1 MKLEIP
7 NCSLD
12 ILCNLPSGLIYLD
25 CNSNSIEIIQPSSLP
40 ESLEELNISSNSIR
54 GTLKLILPNLTKL
67 NCNENLINNLD
78 LNDTKIQTL
87 ECTDNDLKILDN
99 LPDTITDLDCSN
111 NKIIDEDFNF
121 PNLSILDCSARL

>member
-1 MKLEIP
+1 MNIVNDEELDDHIKETVQRWLNEKNDNLVIKYNKLTKIPEQINKFSWLKKLEIP

-67 NCNENLINNLD
+67 NC
-78 LNDTKIQTL
+78 K
-87 ECTDNDLKILDN
+87 
-99 LPDTITDLDCSN
+99 S
-111 NKIIDEDFNF
+111 F
-121 PNLSILDCSARL
+121 SICN